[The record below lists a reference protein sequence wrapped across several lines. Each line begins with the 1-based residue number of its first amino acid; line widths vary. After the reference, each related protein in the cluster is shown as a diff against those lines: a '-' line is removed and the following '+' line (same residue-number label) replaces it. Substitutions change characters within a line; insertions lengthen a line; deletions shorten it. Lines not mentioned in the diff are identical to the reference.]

1 MGPEIVNKT
10 EYCGPPADIW
20 ALGVLLFTILSGCF
34 PYRGSTDKELYDK
47 ISRAAYKL
55 PTEVESSLSPEALE
69 LLASLFHLDAD
80 KRPSAKNILNHPWLQ
95 GVSLPP
101 PSPALNFNPVTYIAD
116 KQKAARQEEEDV
128 RKKKPELVV

>member
-34 PYRGSTDKELYDK
+34 PYRGATDKELYDK

-55 PTEVESSLSPEALE
+55 P
-69 LLASLFHLDAD
+69 
-80 KRPSAKNILNHPWLQ
+80 
-95 GVSLPP
+95 
-101 PSPALNFNPVTYIAD
+101 
-116 KQKAARQEEEDV
+116 
-128 RKKKPELVV
+128 